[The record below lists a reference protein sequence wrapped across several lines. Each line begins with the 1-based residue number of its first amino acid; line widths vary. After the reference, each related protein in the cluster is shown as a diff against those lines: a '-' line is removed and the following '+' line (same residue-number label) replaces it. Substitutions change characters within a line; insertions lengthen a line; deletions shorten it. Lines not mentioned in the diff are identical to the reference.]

1 VKFDSS
7 DFKMVLIVV
16 LAVLI
21 VGGLLWVGDEYD
33 VPVLKD
39 LHEAFGG

>member
-1 VKFDSS
+1 MKFDSS

>member
-1 VKFDSS
+1 MKFTKNDT
-7 DFKMVLIVV
+7 KTLIIVI